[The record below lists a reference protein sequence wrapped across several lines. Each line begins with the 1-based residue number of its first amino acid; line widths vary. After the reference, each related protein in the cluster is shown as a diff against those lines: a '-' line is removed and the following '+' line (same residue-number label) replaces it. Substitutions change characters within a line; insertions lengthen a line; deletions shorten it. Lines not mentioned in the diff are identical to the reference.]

1 MPDAGATDP
10 GLGNYIS
17 QGPFLSRRTSRK
29 VGQDRGHPPR
39 ASPRPPPGHL
49 PSRGA
54 RTRRTGPPHV
64 FLKFLRP
71 WEPSRPTWVPD
82 CITNLTQYLYP
93 ARKELPPP
101 PATAPPLKGTKGLK
115 QFLPVEPFRH
125 VHLWEVQ
132 WLISFLFL
140 SSPSV
145 LSQES

>member
-101 PATAPPLKGTKGLK
+101 PPRHGPTAQRNQRAKTVLASGTL
-115 QFLPVEPFRH
+115 QAC
-125 VHLWEVQ
+125 
-132 WLISFLFL
+132 
-140 SSPSV
+140 SSLGSSV
-145 LSQES
+145 ADIVFVFKFS